1 MRKQGLGRMAAF
13 CAASIPGV
21 AFAHPGH
28 VEHDMGT
35 YAVGAFVLMVGL
47 VLAAALYMDPPNGK
61 RRH

>member
-1 MRKQGLGRMAAF
+1 MAAF